1 MVSRRFRFTKNQQDE
16 IIQAILIEDS
26 QALEKLGFT
35 PGTAKQYIAFAK
47 MAKKD
52 SAGALRAYSRLS
64 KTITH
69 NIVDLISIP
78 DTIQNYKETIQAN
91 LRDIGIEEIFNIL
104 NATQKL
110 INDLQLE
117 PIEEDQDA

>member
-1 MVSRRFRFTKNQQDE
+1 MVSRRFRFAKNQQDE
-16 IIQAILIEDS
+16 IIQAILLEDS
-26 QALEKLGFT
+26 QTLERLGFT
-35 PGTAKQYIAFAK
+35 PGTVKQYIAFVK

-52 SAGALRAYSRLS
+52 SAGALKAYPRLS

-69 NIVDLISIP
+69 NIISLISIP
-78 DTIQNYKETIQAN
+78 DIIRNYKETIQTN
-91 LRDIGIEEIFNIL
+91 LRDIGIAEIFNIL